1 MPLVSFRGTLRRLAQ
16 SPGFALAVI
25 LTLALSI
32 GANTAV
38 FSLVNA
44 LLLRPLPYPQPD
56 RLAGIEMISNQD
68 APDPSTAIDGETWEL
83 IRDQV
88 PQVQATVSSLGAPVG
103 NATNIRTPAGVR
115 SVSSVRVSAGFFQAL
130 GELPVMGRT
139 FTAEEDRDGGP
150 HAVIISHQL
159 WHTAFQS
166 DPHILGKAILVK
178 GEPYT
183 VIGVLGP
190 RFTVPGAADIYTPIR
205 PARTGEGGGTNYSFM
220 ARLKPGA
227 SWQEANAALGR
238 LHPKMLDWHEHDL
251 RPGER
256 RALQFIPLE
265 EHLSA
270 DEHDPAL
277 ALLLATG
284 FIVLIACANL
294 ASLTLVR
301 MRRRSYEL
309 ATRLALGAGRW
320 PLMQQLWTESAVLAI
335 AGGVIGLATAVGLLR
350 ALVALLPPEIVPF
363 GGVALDTRVLLFTLV
378 ISIGTSLLFG
388 MLPALAVFRMDP
400 ASVLGQRTVA
410 GARGSRARQ
419 VLIAAE
425 VALTVVLLAGSGL
438 LIRSLVHLETLPPG
452 FDAHGVLTAQASL
465 DEAEY
470 HDPARF
476 ATLMRESV
484 AAMERIPGVTNA
496 AVGLSLPYERGL
508 NDGITVKDG
517 KQAGQEEMTSVIYT
531 TPGYFGALGMQLRDG
546 RAFTDGDTATTE
558 QVGIVNESF
567 ARQILHDPNPV
578 GRTLG
583 TGKTTTRI
591 VGVVN
596 DVQTKPGID
605 ATGPISTE
613 RTLYIPAA
621 QIDAHM
627 LALVHVWFQPNWIIR
642 STHLDAQTPAAMQHA
657 LASVDPNLPFAS
669 FHTME
674 ELLSTALAQQRIEVA
689 LLSSLAVLALLL
701 AALGIFALVSSVVI
715 DRQREFGIRIALGS
729 PLSDSMLV
737 AGRSG
742 LMPAVL
748 GLVSGLAL
756 TLLVLRVM
764 RSALFG
770 VSSYDPLTLTVT
782 GALLLAL
789 AAIASLL
796 PALRITRIQP
806 AVVLRAE

>member
-1 MPLVSFRGTLRRLAQ
+1 MSLVSFRGTLRRLAQ

-56 RLAGIEMISNQD
+56 RLAGIELVSNQD

-83 IRDQV
+83 IRDHV
-88 PQVQATVSSLGAPVG
+88 PQVLPAVYSYGGLIATA
-103 NATNIRTPAGVR
+103 NIRTQVGVQN
-115 SVSSVRVSAGFFQAL
+115 VSSERVSANFFHVL
-130 GELPVMGRT
+130 GELPVIGRS

-150 HAVIISHQL
+150 HAVIISNNL
-159 WHTAFQS
+159 WRTAFQS
-166 DPHILGKAILVK
+166 DQHILGKAVLVK

-183 VIGVLGP
+183 VVGVLGP
-190 RFTVPGAADIYTPIR
+190 RFSFSGGAEIYTPIR
-205 PARTGEGGGTNYSFM
+205 PTRTGEGQGTNYEFT

-227 SWQEANAALGR
+227 TWQEANATLAR

-256 RALQFIPLE
+256 RTLQFIPLE

-270 DEHDPAL
+270 DQHDPAL

-335 AGGVIGLATAVGLLR
+335 VGGVVGLATAFGLLR

-363 GGVALDTRVLLFTLV
+363 GGVALDGRVLLFTLA

-400 ASVLGQRTVA
+400 AMVLGQRTVA
-410 GARGSRARQ
+410 GTRGRRARQ
-419 VLIAAE
+419 LLIVVE

-438 LIRSLVHLETLPPG
+438 LIRSLIHLQTLPPG
-452 FDAHGVLTAQASL
+452 FDPNGVLTAQASL
-465 DEAEY
+465 DQADY

-476 ATLMRESV
+476 TTLMQQSV
-484 AAMERIPGVTNA
+484 AAMQRIPGVMQA

-508 NDGITVKDG
+508 NNGITVKDG
-517 KQAGQEEMTSVIYT
+517 KQAGQQEMTSEIYV
-531 TPGYFGALGMQLRDG
+531 TPRYFDALGMRLRDG
-546 RAFTDGDTATTE
+546 RAFTDSDTATSE
-558 QVGIVNESF
+558 QVAIVNESF
-567 ARQILHDPNPV
+567 ARQILHDPNPI
-578 GRTLG
+578 GRTLAD
-583 TGKTTTRI
+583 GKQSMRI
-591 VGVVN
+591 IGIVD

-605 ATGPISTE
+605 ATSPISTE
-613 RTLYIPAA
+613 RTLYIPAT
-621 QIDAHM
+621 QVPGQL
-627 LALVHVWFQPNWIIR
+627 LALVHVWFQPSWIIR
-642 STHLDAQTPAAMQHA
+642 SIHLDAQTPAAMQRA
-657 LASVDPNLPFAS
+657 LSSVDPNLPFAS
-669 FHTME
+669 FRTMDD
-674 ELLSTALAQQRIEVA
+674 LLATALAQQRIEVA
-689 LLSSLAVLALLL
+689 LLSSLAVLAVLL
-701 AALGIFALVSSVVI
+701 AALGIFALVSSVI
-715 DRQREFGIRIALGS
+715 TDRQREFGIRIALGS

-742 LMPAVL
+742 VLPAVI
-748 GLVSGLAL
+748 GLATGL
-756 TLLVLRVM
+756 TLALVVLRAM

-770 VSSYDPLTLTVT
+770 ISSYDPVTLVATML
-782 GALLLAL
+782 LLLAL
-789 AAIASLL
+789 AALASLL

-806 AVVLRAE
+806 VEVLRAE

>member
-1 MPLVSFRGTLRRLAQ
+1 MSLVSFRGTLRRLAQ

-56 RLAGIEMISNQD
+56 RLAGIELVSNQD

-88 PQVQATVSSLGAPVG
+88 PQVVDAVSSLGAPVG

-115 SVSSVRVSAGFFQAL
+115 SVSSVRVSARFFDVL
-130 GELPVMGRT
+130 GQLPVIGRT

-150 HAVIISHQL
+150 HAVVISHQF
-159 WHTAFQS
+159 WRTAFQNDS
-166 DPHILGKAILVK
+166 HILGKSILLK

-183 VIGVLGP
+183 VVGVLGP
-190 RFTVPGAADIYTPIR
+190 HFTLPGAAEIYTPIR
-205 PARTGEGGGTNYSFM
+205 PSRNGEGGGTNYSFM
-220 ARLKPGA
+220 ARLKPGT

-251 RPGER
+251 RPGEHR
-256 RALQFIPLE
+256 SLRFIPLE
-265 EHLSA
+265 EHFSA
-270 DEHDPAL
+270 DQHDPAQG
-277 ALLLATG
+277 LLLATG

-309 ATRLALGAGRW
+309 ATRLALGGGRW
-320 PLMQQLWTESAVLAI
+320 QLMQQLWTESAVLAI
-335 AGGVIGLATAVGLLR
+335 IGGAIGLGTAVGLLR
-350 ALVALLPPEIVPF
+350 ALVALMPPDLVPF
-363 GGVALDTRVLLFTLV
+363 GGVALDGRVLLFTMT
-378 ISIGTSLLFG
+378 ISLATSLLFG
-388 MLPALAVFRMDP
+388 MLPALVIFRMDP
-400 ASVLGQRTVA
+400 ASVLGQRTIA
-410 GARGSRARQ
+410 GARGGRARQ
-419 VLIAAE
+419 VLIACE

-438 LIRSLVHLETLPPG
+438 LIRSLIHLQTLPPG

-465 DEAEY
+465 DQADY

-484 AAMERIPGVTNA
+484 AAMQRIPGVTQA
-496 AVGLSLPYERGL
+496 AVGLSLPYKRGL
-508 NDGITVKDG
+508 NDGIAVKDG
-517 KQAGQEEMTSVIYT
+517 KQAGQNFMTSEIYV
-531 TPGYFGALGMQLRDG
+531 TPGYFNALGMTLRDG
-546 RAFTDGDTATTE
+546 RAFTDGDTAASE
-558 QVGIVNESF
+558 PVAIVNESF
-567 ARQILHDPNPV
+567 ARQILHDANPV
-578 GRTLG
+578 GRLLG
-583 TGKTTTRI
+583 NGKTVIRI
-591 VGVVN
+591 VGVSN
-596 DVQTKPGID
+596 DVQAKPGLD
-605 ATGPISTE
+605 DTGPISTE
-613 RTLYIPAA
+613 RTLYIPAT
-621 QIDAHM
+621 QVDSKFLTLI
-627 LALVHVWFQPNWIIR
+627 HVWFQPNWIIR
-642 STHLDAQTPAAMQHA
+642 STQLDTHTPAAMQRA

-669 FHTME
+669 FHTMD
-674 ELLSTALAQQRIEVA
+674 ELLASALALQRIEVA

-701 AALGIFALVSSVVI
+701 AGLGIFALVSSVI
-715 DRQREFGIRIALGS
+715 TDRQREFGIRIALGS
-729 PLSDSMLV
+729 PISDAMLV

-742 LMPAVL
+742 ILPAAI

-756 TLLVLRVM
+756 AMIVLRAM
-764 RSALFG
+764 HAALFG
-770 VSSYDPLTLTVT
+770 VSSYDPFTFIVTLGVLLVLV
-782 GALLLAL
+782 AL
-789 AAIASLL
+789 ASLL

>member
-1 MPLVSFRGTLRRLAQ
+1 MFRVSLRGALRRLAQ

-56 RLAGIEMISNQD
+56 RLAGVEMVSNQD
-68 APDPSTAIDGETWEL
+68 APDPSTAIDGEAWEL

-88 PQVQATVSSLGAPVG
+88 PEVQAAVSSLGAPVG
-103 NATNIRTPAGVR
+103 NATNIRTAAGVR
-115 SVSSVRVSAGFFQAL
+115 SVSSLRVSARFFDVL

-139 FTAEEDRDGGP
+139 FSAEEDRDGGP
-150 HAVIISHQL
+150 RALIISHQL
-159 WHTAFQS
+159 WRSAFES
-166 DPHILGKAILVK
+166 DPHIVGKPILVK

-183 VIGVLGP
+183 VVGVLGAHL
-190 RFTVPGAADIYTPIR
+190 TLPGAADIYMPIR
-205 PARTGEGGGTNYSFM
+205 PSRTGEGGGTNYSFM

-227 SWQEANAALGR
+227 NWQEANAALAR
-238 LHPKMLDWHEHDL
+238 LHPKMLNWHEHDL

-265 EHLSA
+265 EHFSA
-270 DEHDPAL
+270 EQHDPAL

-301 MRRRSYEL
+301 TRRHASEL

-320 PLMQQLWTESAVLAI
+320 QLMQQRWTESAVLAI
-335 AGGVIGLATAVGLLR
+335 IGGAIGLATAVGLLR
-350 ALVALLPPEIVPF
+350 ALVALMPPDLVPF
-363 GGVALDTRVLLFTLV
+363 GGVALDGRVLLFTLT

-388 MLPALAVFRMDP
+388 MLPALAIFRMDP

-410 GARGSRARQ
+410 GARGGRARQ
-419 VLIAAE
+419 VLIACE

-452 FDAHGVLTAQASL
+452 FDSHGVLTAKASL
-465 DEAEY
+465 DQAEY
-470 HDPARF
+470 HDPSRF

-484 AAMERIPGVTNA
+484 AAMQRIPGVTNA

-508 NDGITVKDG
+508 NNGITVKDG
-517 KQAGQEEMTSVIYT
+517 KQAGQQEMTSEIYV
-531 TPGYFGALGMQLRDG
+531 TPGYFGALGMRLRDG
-546 RAFTDGDTATTE
+546 RAFTDSDTATSE
-558 QVGIVNESF
+558 QVAIVNESF

-578 GRTLG
+578 GRMLG

-613 RTLYIPAA
+613 RTLYIPAP
-621 QIDAHM
+621 QVPGDL
-627 LALVHVWFQPNWIIR
+627 LALVHVWFQPSWIIR
-642 STHLDAQTPAAMQHA
+642 SSHLNAQTPAAMQRA

-669 FHTME
+669 FHTMD
-674 ELLSTALAQQRIEVA
+674 ELLASALALQRIEVA
-689 LLSSLAVLALLL
+689 LLSALAVLALLL
-701 AALGIFALVSSVVI
+701 AALGIFALVSSVI
-715 DRQREFGIRIALGS
+715 TDRQREFGIRLALGS
-729 PLSDSMLV
+729 PVSDSMMV
-737 AGRSG
+737 ATRSG
-742 LMPAVL
+742 LMPAVI
-748 GLVSGLAL
+748 GISGGFAL
-756 TLLVLRVM
+756 TLVVVRAM

-770 VSSYDPLTLTVT
+770 ISSYDPVTLIATLAV
-782 GALLLAL
+782 LLVL
-789 AAIASLL
+789 AALASLL
-796 PALRITRIQP
+796 PALRISRIQP
-806 AVVLRAE
+806 AVVLRSE

>member
-1 MPLVSFRGTLRRLAQ
+1 MSLVSFRGTLRRLAQ

-56 RLAGIEMISNQD
+56 RLAGIEMVSNQD
-68 APDPSTAIDGETWEL
+68 APDPSTSIDGETWEL

-88 PQVQATVSSLGAPVG
+88 PQVIPSISSFGGLTS
-103 NATNIRTPAGVR
+103 ATNIRTPAGVQ
-115 SVSSVRVSAGFFQAL
+115 SVASARVSAGFFTVL
-130 GELPVMGRT
+130 GELPVMGRS
-139 FTAEEDRDGGP
+139 FTQEEDHDGGP

-159 WHTAFQS
+159 WRTAFQS

-183 VIGVLGP
+183 VVGVLGP
-190 RFTVPGAADIYTPIR
+190 RFSFPGNAEIYTPIR
-205 PARTGEGGGTNYSFM
+205 PSRTGEGEGTNYEFT

-238 LHPKMLDWHEHDL
+238 LYPKMLGWHEHDL

-270 DEHDPAL
+270 DQHGPAL
-277 ALLLATG
+277 VLLLATG

-301 MRRRSYEL
+301 MRRRSHEL

-320 PLMQQLWTESAVLAI
+320 PLMQQLWAESAVLALV
-335 AGGVIGLATAVGLLR
+335 GGVLGLATAVGLLR
-350 ALVALLPPEIVPF
+350 ALVALLPPDIVPF
-363 GGVALDTRVLLFTLV
+363 GGVALDMRVLLFTLA

-388 MLPALAVFRMDP
+388 MLPALAIFRMDP
-400 ASVLGQRTVA
+400 ASVLGQRTVV
-410 GARGSRARQ
+410 GSRGSRARQ
-419 VLIAAE
+419 VLIAVE
-425 VALTVVLLAGSGL
+425 VALTVILLAGSGL
-438 LIRSLVHLETLPPG
+438 LIRSLVHLELLPPG
-452 FDAHGVLTAQASL
+452 FDAHGVLTAEASL
-465 DEAEY
+465 DQAEY

-476 ATLMRESV
+476 ATLMQESV
-484 AAMERIPGVTNA
+484 AAMKNIPGVTNA

-508 NDGITVKDG
+508 NNGVMPKDG
-517 KQAGQEEMTSVIYT
+517 KQADQHFMTSEIYV
-531 TPGYFGALGMQLRDG
+531 TPGYFDALGMRLRGG
-546 RAFTDGDTATTE
+546 RGFTDGDTAASE
-558 QVGIVNESF
+558 PVAIVNESF
-567 ARQILHDPNPV
+567 AQQILHDPNPI
-578 GRTLG
+578 GRMLEQD
-583 TGKTTTRI
+583 KIRRRI
-591 VGVVN
+591 IGVSG
-596 DVQTKPGID
+596 DVQTKPGLD
-605 ATGPISTE
+605 ATSPISTE
-613 RTLYIPAA
+613 RTLYIPAT
-621 QIDAHM
+621 QVPGDF
-627 LALVHVWFQPNWIIR
+627 LALVHVWFRPSWIIR
-642 STHLDAQTPAAMQHA
+642 STHLDAQTPSAMQRA
-657 LASVDPNLPFAS
+657 LSSVDPNLPFAR

-674 ELLSTALAQQRIEVA
+674 ELLSTTLAQQRVNVA
-689 LLSSLAVLALLL
+689 LLTSLAVLALLL
-701 AALGIFALVSSVVI
+701 AALGIFALVSSVVT
-715 DRQREFGIRIALGS
+715 DRQREFGIRLALGS
-729 PLSDSMLV
+729 PMSDSMLV
-737 AGRSG
+737 ACRSG

-748 GLVSGLAL
+748 GLASGLAL
-756 TLLVLRVM
+756 TLVVLRVM
-764 RSALFG
+764 RSAIFG
-770 VSSYDPLTLTVT
+770 VSSYDPLTLMVT
-782 GALLLAL
+782 GALLLLL

>member
-1 MPLVSFRGTLRRLAQ
+1 MSLVSFRGTLRRLAQ

-56 RLAGIEMISNQD
+56 RLAGIELVSNQD

-83 IRDQV
+83 IRDHV
-88 PQVQATVSSLGAPVG
+88 PQVLPAVYSYGGLIATA
-103 NATNIRTPAGVR
+103 NIRTQVGVQN
-115 SVSSVRVSAGFFQAL
+115 VSSERVSANFFHVL
-130 GELPVMGRT
+130 GELPVIGRS

-150 HAVIISHQL
+150 HAVIISNNL
-159 WHTAFQS
+159 WRTAFQS
-166 DPHILGKAILVK
+166 DQHILGKAVLVK

-183 VIGVLGP
+183 VVGVLGP
-190 RFTVPGAADIYTPIR
+190 RFSFSGGAEIYTPIR
-205 PARTGEGGGTNYSFM
+205 PTRTGEGQGTNYEFT

-227 SWQEANAALGR
+227 TWQEANATLAR

-256 RALQFIPLE
+256 RTLQFIPLE

-270 DEHDPAL
+270 DQHDPAL

-335 AGGVIGLATAVGLLR
+335 VGGVIGLATAFGLLR

-363 GGVALDTRVLLFTLV
+363 GGVALDGRVLLFTLA

-400 ASVLGQRTVA
+400 AMVLGQRTVA
-410 GARGSRARQ
+410 GTRGRRARQ
-419 VLIAAE
+419 LLIVVE

-438 LIRSLVHLETLPPG
+438 LIRSLIHLQTLPPG
-452 FDAHGVLTAQASL
+452 FDPNGVLTAQASL
-465 DEAEY
+465 DQADY

-476 ATLMRESV
+476 TTLMQQSV
-484 AAMERIPGVTNA
+484 AAMQRIPGVMQA

-508 NDGITVKDG
+508 NNGITVKDG
-517 KQAGQEEMTSVIYT
+517 KQAGQQEMTSEIYV
-531 TPGYFGALGMQLRDG
+531 TPRYFDALGMRLRDG
-546 RAFTDGDTATTE
+546 RAFTDSDTATSE
-558 QVGIVNESF
+558 QVAIVNESF
-567 ARQILHDPNPV
+567 ARQILHDPNPI
-578 GRTLG
+578 GRTLAD
-583 TGKTTTRI
+583 GKQSMRI
-591 VGVVN
+591 IGIVD

-605 ATGPISTE
+605 ATSPISTE
-613 RTLYIPAA
+613 RTLYIPAT
-621 QIDAHM
+621 QVPGQL
-627 LALVHVWFQPNWIIR
+627 LALVHVWFQPSWIIR
-642 STHLDAQTPAAMQHA
+642 SIHLDAQTPAAMQRA
-657 LASVDPNLPFAS
+657 LSSVDPNLPFAS
-669 FHTME
+669 FRTMDD
-674 ELLSTALAQQRIEVA
+674 LLATALAQQRIEVA
-689 LLSSLAVLALLL
+689 LLSSLAVLAVLL
-701 AALGIFALVSSVVI
+701 AALGIFALVSSVI
-715 DRQREFGIRIALGS
+715 TDRQREFGIRIALGS

-742 LMPAVL
+742 VLPAVI
-748 GLVSGLAL
+748 GLATGL
-756 TLLVLRVM
+756 TLALVVLRAM

-770 VSSYDPLTLTVT
+770 ISSYDPVTLVATML
-782 GALLLAL
+782 LLLAL
-789 AAIASLL
+789 AALASLL

-806 AVVLRAE
+806 VEVLRAE

>member
-1 MPLVSFRGTLRRLAQ
+1 MSLVSFRGTLRRLAQ
-16 SPGFALAVI
+16 SPAFALAVI

-56 RLAGIEMISNQD
+56 RLGGIEMVSNQD

-88 PQVQATVSSLGAPVG
+88 PQVQAAVSSMGGPGG
-103 NATNIRTPAGVR
+103 NAINIQTPAGVR
-115 SVSSVRVSAGFFQAL
+115 SVSSGRVSAGFFQAL
-130 GELPVMGRT
+130 GELPAMGRS

-150 HAVIISHQL
+150 HAAIISNSL
-159 WHTAFQS
+159 WRMAFQS
-166 DPHILGKAILVK
+166 DPHVLGNAILVK

-183 VIGVLGP
+183 VVGVLGP
-190 RFTVPGAADIYTPIR
+190 RFSLPEAVDVYTPIR
-205 PARTGEGGGTNYSFM
+205 PSRTGEGGGTNYDFM

-256 RALQFIPLE
+256 RALQFIALE
-265 EHLSA
+265 KHFSA
-270 DEHDPAL
+270 EEHDPAL

-320 PLMQQLWTESAVLAI
+320 PLMQQVWAESALLAL

-350 ALVALLPPEIVPF
+350 ALVALLPPDIVPF
-363 GGVALDTRVLLFTLV
+363 GGVALDTRVLLFTLL

-388 MLPALAVFRMDP
+388 MLPALAIFRMDP

-410 GARGSRARQ
+410 GPRGSRARQ

-452 FDAHGVLTAQASL
+452 FDAHGVMTAQASL
-465 DEAEY
+465 DQVDY
-470 HDPARF
+470 HDPAHF
-476 ATLMRESV
+476 ATLMRDSV
-484 AAMERIPGVTNA
+484 AAMQRIPGVTQG

-517 KQAGQEEMTSVIYT
+517 KQAGQQAMTSVIYI
-531 TPGYFGALGMQLRDG
+531 TPGYFDALGMQLRDG
-546 RAFTDGDTATTE
+546 RALTDGDAATSE
-558 QVGIVNESF
+558 QVAIVNESF
-567 ARQILHDPNPV
+567 ARQILHDSNPV
-578 GRTLG
+578 GRLLG

-596 DVQTKPGID
+596 DVQTKPGLD
-605 ATGPISTE
+605 DTGPISTE

-621 QIDAHM
+621 QVDAHM
-627 LALVHVWFQPNWIIR
+627 LALVHIWFQPNWIIR
-642 STHLDAQTPAAMQHA
+642 SAHLDAQTPAAMQRA

-669 FHTME
+669 FHTMD

-701 AALGIFALVSSVVI
+701 AGLGIFALVSSVVT
-715 DRQREFGIRIALGS
+715 DRQREFGIRLALGS
-729 PLSDSMLV
+729 PISDSMLV

-742 LMPAVL
+742 LMPAVI

-756 TLLVLRVM
+756 TLVVLRVM

-770 VSSYDPLTLTVT
+770 VSSYDPLTLMAT
-782 GALLLAL
+782 GALLMVLAAL
-789 AAIASLL
+789 ASVL

-806 AVVLRAE
+806 AEVLRAE

>member
-1 MPLVSFRGTLRRLAQ
+1 MSLVSFRGTLRRLAQ

-56 RLAGIEMISNQD
+56 RIAGIEMVSNQD
-68 APDPSTAIDGETWEL
+68 APDPSTAIDGETWEV

-88 PQVQATVSSLGAPVG
+88 PQVLAAVYSFGGLTS
-103 NATNIRTPAGVR
+103 ATNIRTPAGVQ
-115 SVSSVRVSAGFFQAL
+115 SVSSARVSANFFQVL
-130 GELPVMGRT
+130 GELPVIGRG
-139 FTAEEDRDGGP
+139 FTPEEDRDGGP
-150 HAVIISHQL
+150 HAVIISNSL
-159 WHTAFQS
+159 WRTAFQS
-166 DPHILGKAILVK
+166 DPHILGKPILVK

-190 RFTVPGAADIYTPIR
+190 RFSFPQAGDIYTPIR
-205 PARTGEGGGTNYSFM
+205 PSRTGEGGGTNYEFM
-220 ARLKPGA
+220 ARLKA
-227 SWQEANAALGR
+227 DATWQEANAAMGR

-251 RPGER
+251 RPGEHR
-256 RALQFIPLE
+256 ELQFIPLE
-265 EHLSA
+265 QHLSA

-320 PLMQQLWTESAVLAI
+320 PLMQQVWAESVVLAVL
-335 AGGVIGLATAVGLLR
+335 GGAVGLVTAFGLLR

-363 GGVALDTRVLLFTLV
+363 GGVALDGRVLLFTV
-378 ISIGTSLLFG
+378 AISVGTSLLFG
-388 MLPALAVFRMDP
+388 MLPALAIFRMDP
-400 ASVLGQRTVA
+400 AAVLGQRTVA

-419 VLIAAE
+419 ILIASE
-425 VALTVVLLAGSGL
+425 VALTVILLAGSGL
-438 LIRSLVHLETLPPG
+438 LIRSLIHLQNLPPG
-452 FDAHGVLTAQASL
+452 FDAHNVLTAQASL
-465 DEAEY
+465 DQADY

-484 AAMERIPGVTNA
+484 TAMQRISGVTKA
-496 AVGLSLPYERGL
+496 AVGLSLPYQRGL
-508 NDGITVKDG
+508 NNGITIKDG
-517 KQAGQEEMTSVIYT
+517 KQAGQNVMTSEIYI
-531 TPGYFGALGMQLRDG
+531 TPGYFDALGMRLRDG
-546 RAFTDGDTATTE
+546 RAFSDSDTAAS
-558 QVGIVNESF
+558 QPVAIVNESF
-567 ARQILHDPNPV
+567 ARQNLHDPHPI
-578 GRTLG
+578 GRLVAD
-583 TGKTTTRI
+583 GKTSMRI

-605 ATGPISTE
+605 ATSPISTE
-613 RTLYIPAA
+613 RTLYIPAP
-621 QIDAHM
+621 QVPGN
-627 LALVHVWFQPNWIIR
+627 LLSLVHVWFQPSWIIR
-642 STHLDAQTPAAMQHA
+642 STHLGAQTPRAMQQA

-669 FHTME
+669 FHTMD
-674 ELLSTALAQQRIEVA
+674 ELLATALAQQRIEVA
-689 LLSSLAVLALLL
+689 LLSSLAALALLL
-701 AALGIFALVSSVVI
+701 AALGIFALVSSVVT
-715 DRQREFGIRIALGS
+715 DRQREFGIRLALGS

-742 LMPAVL
+742 ALPAII
-748 GLVSGLAL
+748 GLVAGVALAFV
-756 TLLVLRVM
+756 VLRAM

-770 VSSYDPLTLTVT
+770 IASYDPVT
-782 GALLLAL
+782 L
-789 AAIASLL
+789 AATVIVLAALVALASLL
-796 PALRITRIQP
+796 PALRIARIQP

>member
-1 MPLVSFRGTLRRLAQ
+1 MSLVSFRGTLRRLAQ

-56 RLAGIEMISNQD
+56 RLAGIEVASNLGQTD
-68 APDPSTAIDGETWEL
+68 ADKDIDGETWEL

-88 PQVQATVSSLGAPVG
+88 PQVMPALSSFGGVTS
-103 NATNIRTPAGVR
+103 ATNIRTPAGVR
-115 SVSSVRVSAGFFQAL
+115 SVSSARVSAAFFTVL
-130 GELPVMGRT
+130 GELPVMGRS
-139 FTAEEDRDGGP
+139 FTPEEDRDGGP

-178 GEPYT
+178 GEPYS
-183 VIGVLGP
+183 VIGVLGQ
-190 RFTVPGAADIYTPIR
+190 RFSFPGSAEIYTPIR
-205 PARTGEGGGTNYSFM
+205 PSRTGEGGGTNYEFT

-227 SWQEANAALGR
+227 TWQEANAALAR
-238 LHPKMLDWHEHDL
+238 L
-251 RPGER
+251 RPRMLTWDLKPGEQDT
-256 RALQFIPLE
+256 LKFIPLE

-320 PLMQQLWTESAVLAI
+320 PLMQQLWAESAVLALV
-335 AGGVIGLATAVGLLR
+335 GGVVGLATAVVLLR
-350 ALVALLPPEIVPF
+350 GLVALLPPEIVPF
-363 GGVALDTRVLLFTLV
+363 GGVALDTHVLLFTLV

-400 ASVLGQRTVA
+400 ATVLGQRTVA
-410 GARGSRARQ
+410 GAHGSRARQ

-425 VALTVVLLAGSGL
+425 VALTVVLLSGSGL
-438 LIRSLVHLETLPPG
+438 LIRSLIHLQTLPPG
-452 FDAHGVLTAQASL
+452 FDSHGVLTAQASL
-465 DEAEY
+465 DQADY
-470 HDPARF
+470 HDPAHF

-484 AAMERIPGVTNA
+484 AVMKGLPGVTNA
-496 AVGLSLPYERGL
+496 AVGLSLPYQRGL
-508 NDGITVKDG
+508 NSGVTVKDG
-517 KQAGQEEMTSVIYT
+517 KQAGQRSMTSEVYV
-531 TPGYFGALGMQLRDG
+531 TPGYFDTLGIRLRDG
-546 RAFTDGDTATTE
+546 RAFSDADTAASE
-558 QVGIVNESF
+558 GVAIVNESF
-567 ARQILHDPNPV
+567 ARQILHDPYPV
-578 GRTLG
+578 GRLLDQD
-583 TGKTTTRI
+583 KIKRRI

-596 DVQTKPGID
+596 DVQTKPGLD

-613 RTLYIPAA
+613 RTLYIPAT
-621 QIDAHM
+621 QVPGDF
-627 LALVHVWFQPNWIIR
+627 LALVHVWFQPSWIIR
-642 STHLDAQTPAAMQHA
+642 STHLDTHTPAAMQRA

-669 FHTME
+669 FHTMD
-674 ELLSTALAQQRIEVA
+674 ELLATALAQQRIEVA

-701 AALGIFALVSSVVI
+701 AALGIFALVSSVVT
-715 DRQREFGIRIALGS
+715 DRQREFGIRLALGS
-729 PLSDSMLV
+729 PISDSMLV
-737 AGRSG
+737 AGRAG
-742 LMPAVL
+742 LMPAVI
-748 GLVSGLAL
+748 GLASGLAL
-756 TLLVLRVM
+756 TMVVLRAM

-770 VSSYDPLTLTVT
+770 VSSYDPLTLMVT
-782 GALLLAL
+782 GALLLLL